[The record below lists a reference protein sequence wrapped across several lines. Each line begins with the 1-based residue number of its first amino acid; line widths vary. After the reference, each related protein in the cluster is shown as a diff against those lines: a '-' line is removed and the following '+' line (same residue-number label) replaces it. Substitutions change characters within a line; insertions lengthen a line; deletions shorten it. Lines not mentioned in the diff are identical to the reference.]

1 MLSVSKKLTK
11 EREEMCRELGRLHE
25 SMIELHDKM
34 IMEMQVQDIFE
45 DILKKTVD
53 AFVDVSGSS
62 TRKCHSAKKWTEA
75 RRQRV
80 SHTDKKPIE

>member
-34 IMEMQVQDIFE
+34 IMEMQVLV
-45 DILKKTVD
+45 LKT
-53 AFVDVSGSS
+53 S
-62 TRKCHSAKKWTEA
+62 
-75 RRQRV
+75 
-80 SHTDKKPIE
+80 